1 MFQLPKEDGT
11 DGGART
17 HTALRPPDFESGAS
31 ANSATSARNEHTK
44 EIVRQGAA
52 VDKSRLEWTAEF
64 ISSSRRLSE
73 LLDICVRMGIMA
85 GVLVYLSKWKWVWRG
100 RRRGGFSVGLLAG
113 FVCVAFVGGEEAGGN
128 SVSKQGDLDRFVA
141 SAAKERG
148 LALSSEAKRRVL
160 LRRLSFDLTGLPPE
174 ERWLGEE
181 DSVEKFV
188 DALIASPRFGERMAS
203 MWMNVARYAE
213 DQAHLVDDRVETFY
227 PNAYLY
233 RQWVVD
239 AFNADMSF
247 DRFVKLQL
255 AADLYEFAR
264 REDLPALGFI
274 GLGPKYYQRNRLEVM
289 ADEWEDRVDTVTRG
303 FLGLTVACARCHDH
317 KFDPIS
323 TEDYYALA
331 GVFASTE
338 LVNVPY
344 GEAPEEVAADDKGRL
359 LYTTHI
365 VREAEPRDLNV
376 FVRGDVERKGPVAPR
391 RFLSLFYEGEPP
403 TFAEGSGRKE
413 LAEAIASPENPLT
426 AKVFV
431 NRVWQMFFG
440 HGLVRTSSN
449 FGALGEPP
457 SHPGLLE
464 HLAKR
469 FVNQGGSTKRMVRE
483 IVLSATY
490 RQSSRN
496 NEAFAAMD
504 SENRYLW
511 RMNRRRLTVEM
522 WRDSLL
528 FVAGNL
534 DYEGGRSMELD
545 DPQNRRRT
553 LYGRVSRL
561 KLNSL
566 LQRYDYPDPNVHSGK
581 RAVTTTPLQK
591 LFSLNSEFV
600 IKQARIFARRMQ
612 READNNRDRIRKAY
626 RSLFFREPG
635 EEELRLGL
643 EFLDGEGES
652 NSRWDLYA
660 QTLLISNEALYLD

>member
-1 MFQLPKEDGT
+1 M
-11 DGGART
+11 GGV
-17 HTALRPPDFESGAS
+17 FMY
-31 ANSATSARNEHTK
+31 
-44 EIVRQGAA
+44 
-52 VDKSRLEWTAEF
+52 
-64 ISSSRRLSE
+64 LSE
-73 LLDICVRMGIMA
+73 G
-85 GVLVYLSKWKWVWRG
+85 KWFWRC
-100 RRRGGFSVGLLAG
+100 RRGGFFIACLVV
-113 FVCVAFVGGEEAGGN
+113 FVCIADVGWGEAGG
-128 SVSKQGDLDRFVA
+128 VAVPKRGFIDMFVA
-141 SAAKERG
+141 SAAKDRG

-160 LRRLSFDLTGLPPE
+160 FRRLSFDLTGLPPE
-174 ERWLGEE
+174 ERLLGEE
-181 DSVEKFV
+181 SGGWGGLPVEKFV

-239 AFNADMSF
+239 AFNADMPF
-247 DRFVKLQL
+247 DRFVRLQL
-255 AADLYEFAR
+255 AADLYDFAR

-274 GLGPKYYQRNRLEVM
+274 GLGPKYYQLNRLEVM

-344 GEAPEEVAADDKGRL
+344 GEAPEEVAADDKRRL
-359 LYTTHI
+359 LYTVHV
-365 VREAEPRDLNV
+365 VRETEPRDLNV
-376 FVRGDVERKGPVAPR
+376 FVRGDVERKGAVVPR
-391 RFLSLFYEGEPP
+391 RFLSLFYSGEPP
-403 TFAEGSGRKE
+403 VFTEGSGRKE
-413 LAEAIASPENPLT
+413 LAEAIVSPENLLA
-426 AKVFV
+426 AKVYV
-431 NRVWQMFFG
+431 NRVWQVFFG
-440 HGLVRTSSN
+440 HGLVRTPSN
-449 FGALGEPP
+449 FGALGESP
-457 SHPGLLE
+457 SHPGLLDR
-464 HLAKR
+464 LAER
-469 FVNQGGSTKRMVRE
+469 FVDQGWSTKRLVRE

-496 NEAFAAMD
+496 NKVFAEVD

-522 WRDSLL
+522 WRDSML

-561 KLNSL
+561 KLDPL

-591 LFSLNSEFV
+591 LFSLNGGFV
-600 IKQARIFARRMQ
+600 IKQARIFARRLQ
-612 READNNRDRIRKAY
+612 READNNQERIRKAY
-626 RSLFFREPG
+626 RHLFFREPG
-635 EEELRLGL
+635 EEEMRLGL
-643 EFLDGEGES
+643 DFLAREEES
-652 NSRWDLYA
+652 NSRWDLYG
-660 QTLLISNEALYLD
+660 QTLLISNEALYID